1 MLRLGDRGPS
11 SIAAMV
17 DPKPNA
23 LSGDS
28 RKEIPVAKPRWA
40 FFKGM
45 LAGAAVEVPMIAFAV
60 WTLARFDI
68 GDPTQSY
75 LHVLRM
81 TAVFAGIAALFTA
94 GGIGRLAAYTMV
106 DGGRRRA
113 LFVAARA
120 HAAASAGLVLI
131 AAIPHGHLP
140 GRHDPMWLV
149 YPGAGIVAGVV
160 CGVLIAIVCTSTAP
174 VGLADVWSIARQ
186 PTRALRTLLD
196 PDDLVRLGSALRN
209 RTSAMFEGIFEPAP
223 PPPKPTEPPATP
235 GDEPK
240 PATKTEP

>member
-1 MLRLGDRGPS
+1 MGESKGS
-11 SIAAMV
+11 
-17 DPKPNA
+17 A

-45 LAGAAVEVPMIAFAV
+45 LAGAAVEVPMIALAV

-68 GDPTQSY
+68 GDPAQSY
-75 LHVLRM
+75 LHVLRL

-94 GGIGRLAAYTMV
+94 GGIGRLAAYTLV

-113 LFVAARA
+113 LYVAARV
-120 HAAASAGLVLI
+120 HAVASAGLVLI

-140 GRHDPMWLV
+140 GRHDPLWLV
-149 YPGAGIVAGVV
+149 YPAVGMVAGIL
-160 CGVLIAIVCTSTAP
+160 CGVLIAVVCTSTAP

-223 PPPKPTEPPATP
+223 PPPKPAEPPPA
-235 GDEPK
+235 EPK
-240 PATKTEP
+240 PEPKSAPATKTEP